1 MHELPAMKTIHE
13 IVLKHA
19 QAGNASRVLSVNLE
33 IGALTDLQDEWI
45 RRYFDH
51 LSRGT
56 IAEGAELFIARVPA
70 VFLCSGCQG
79 SFKVDSVMG
88 EDLSCPRCDSYAVN
102 AVSGRAIQVK
112 DIEVM

>member
-19 QAGNASRVLSVNLE
+19 QAGNANRVLSVNLE

-51 LSRGT
+51 LSHGT
-56 IAEGAELFIARVPA
+56 VAEGAELVITRVPA
-70 VFLCSGCQG
+70 VFRCSSCQG
-79 SFKVDSVMG
+79 SFEVDAVVG
-88 EDLSCPRCDSYAVN
+88 DDLSCTQCESRAVTL
-102 AVSGRAIQVK
+102 VSGMAYQVK
-112 DIEVM
+112 DMEVV